1 MIYLFL
7 GLLWAIIVGVGSTFT
22 FRGINSVGVV
32 IASTIAFVLGA
43 LIAYLT
49 TPAIGFYYI
58 GFWFYLAI
66 PLIIIAALPIFMG
79 FDTSI
84 VSLKPLAGLSIVFA
98 LFLAFTF
105 VTTSEFMNHDRY
117 HGLLAVQ
124 NEEQFN
130 PEEVFL
136 DQSQA
141 RFVDQSLALRSA
153 NEILGKER
161 GLASRYNVDTMRIQN
176 VGGELRWLSPLKHA
190 SFFRWLDDSEAPGY
204 VSVSVNE
211 YSDSKMNADDVSINY
226 GTSGFYFSTDV
237 ERHVYQN
244 GYSTHIVEDYTM
256 EVDDQG
262 KPYWVGSILEPQ
274 VGFSGS
280 IVTGV
285 IVVNANTGEIE
296 KFSVSEA
303 PEWIDRIQPQDIVSD
318 LITYWG
324 KYAGTWWDG
333 FVGNNV
339 VVATRGSSIVFSKEG
354 NSSWYTGLQSS
365 SGNKE
370 SSMGFMLID
379 SRTGVASFYQRAGIT
394 EMIAQQ
400 TIEGRVQESEYSS
413 SYPVPYYIGGTTT
426 FLSILKDRQG
436 NVQGVG
442 LVAYDNR
449 SIVAFGENYQIAL
462 RRYVSALSSN
472 GQASLAEKVDVVVV
486 TGVVDRSYIQSIDS
500 RLVLNFTLSDEQY
513 KGTFFITPADGNK
526 SAMLTRDGDKVV
538 FEVYNSNTTEVQ
550 ASEFK
555 NKTLAP

>member
-7 GLLWAIIVGVGSTFT
+7 GLIWAIIAGVGSAITFKGINTVGVG
-22 FRGINSVGVV
+22 IVAGV
-32 IASTIAFVLGA
+32 AFILGT
-43 LIAYLT
+43 LIAYMA

-66 PLIIIAALPIFMG
+66 PVILIGALPLFMG
-79 FDTSI
+79 LDSSI
-84 VSLKPLAGLSIVFA
+84 VSFKPMAGLGVAFV
-98 LFLAFTF
+98 LFLVFTF
-105 VTTSEFMNHDRY
+105 FTTSEFMNHDRY
-117 HGLLAVQ
+117 HKLLTVQ
-124 NEEQFN
+124 SEEHFN

-141 RFVDQSLALRSA
+141 RFVDQSLAQRSA

-161 GLASRYNVDTMRIQN
+161 GLASRFNVDTMRIQN
-176 VGGELRWLSPLKHA
+176 VDGELRWLSPLKHA
-190 SFFRWLDDSEAPGY
+190 SFFRWLDDSEALGY

-211 YSDSKMNADDVSINY
+211 YSDSKMNIDDVSINY

-244 GYSTHIVEDYTM
+244 GYSTYIVEDYTM
-256 EVDDQG
+256 EVDDNG
-262 KPYWVGSILEPQ
+262 KPHWVGSILEPQ

-285 IVVNANTGEIE
+285 IVVDANSGDIE
-296 KFSVSEA
+296 KYDIAEA
-303 PEWIDRIQPQDIVSD
+303 PEWIDRIQPEDVVRD
-318 LITYWG
+318 LVTYWG
-324 KYAGTWWDG
+324 KYADSWWDG

-339 VVATRGSSIVFSKEG
+339 VVATRGSSIVFSKGG

-379 SRTGVASFYQRAGIT
+379 SRTGVASFYQRSGIT
-394 EMIAQQ
+394 EMVALQ
-400 TIEGRVQESEYSS
+400 TIEGRVQESEYDS

-442 LVAYDNR
+442 LVSYDNR

-462 RRYVSALSSN
+462 RRYMSALSSN
-472 GQASLAEKVDVVVV
+472 GNTTLSDDIEVIVVN
-486 TGVVDRSYIQSIDS
+486 GVVDRSYVQSVDS
-500 RLVLNFTLSDEQY
+500 RLVLNFTLSDEKY
-513 KGTFFITPADGNK
+513 KGTFFITSADGNK
-526 SAMLTRDGDKVV
+526 SAMLTRDGDTVT
-538 FEVYNSNTTEVQ
+538 FEVYNLEETEVQ

-555 NKTLAP
+555 NMTLTK